1 MSYPSQSTPYVG
13 GPTRT
18 ISVHTTTTTTPISK
32 EVIETVEME
41 IVNLTMNV
49 PRAGSVLEMT
59 INVRGMSARIIAT
72 SITMTVARALVVAA
86 TKVPR
91 NNVVV
96 HLLMMSRP

>member
-1 MSYPSQSTPYVG
+1 
-13 GPTRT
+13 
-18 ISVHTTTTTTPISK
+18 
-32 EVIETVEME
+32 ME

>member
-18 ISVHTTTTTTPISK
+18 ISVHATTTTPISK